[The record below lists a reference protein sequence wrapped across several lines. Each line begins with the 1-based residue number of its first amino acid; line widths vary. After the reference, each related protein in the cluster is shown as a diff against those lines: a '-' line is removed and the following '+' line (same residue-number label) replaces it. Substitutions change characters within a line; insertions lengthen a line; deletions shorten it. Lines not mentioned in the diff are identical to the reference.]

1 MRIATLPAA
10 FLLAALACAGAA
22 EAADAARGKT
32 LYESGCTGCHAES
45 VHGRLKREAKDLAS
59 LRAWVRRWSANTG
72 LKWTDDEIADVAA
85 HLNRRYYR
93 FACPPA
99 DCKATGSREA
109 PAPRLAALDAPNR

>member
-45 VHGRLKREAKDLAS
+45 VHGRPKREAKDLAS

-72 LKWTDDEIADVAA
+72 LNWTDDEVSGSAVRSRD
-85 HLNRRYYR
+85 NR
-93 FACPPA
+93 
-99 DCKATGSREA
+99 
-109 PAPRLAALDAPNR
+109 